1 MLDAFGQPQ
10 SIVVLGGTS
19 DIAGAVVDRLC
30 ARRCRTVV
38 LAGRDA
44 ERLAESAAR
53 AEEAGAERVAQ
64 VVVDATDVPGAA
76 ASVERC
82 FAAAG
87 DVGAGG
93 DGNVD
98 VVLVAVGVLSG
109 REDELDAAH
118 AARVAAV
125 TYAWPV
131 AAITRAAA
139 LLAEQGYGRIVVLS
153 SVAGVRVR
161 RANFVYGS
169 AKAGL
174 DAFARGLG
182 DALQGTG
189 VSVQVVRP
197 GFVRTKMTEGMP
209 AAPFATTADAVADV
223 VVAGLGTP
231 ASVLWAP
238 PVLRA
243 VFAVLSRLPA
253 AIWRRLPG

>member
-1 MLDAFGQPQ
+1 M
-10 SIVVLGGTS
+10 VLGGTS

-44 ERLAESAAR
+44 ERLTGAAAR
-53 AEEAGAERVAQ
+53 AEAAGAARVAH
-64 VVVDATDVPGAA
+64 VVFDALNVPGAA
-76 ASVERC
+76 TTVEEC

-87 DVGAGG
+87 D
-93 DGNVD
+93 VD

-109 REDELDAAH
+109 RHNELDAAH
-118 AARVAAV
+118 AAEVASV

-131 AAITRAAA
+131 AAVTRAAA
-139 LLAEQGYGRIVVLS
+139 LLADQGYGKIIVLS

-174 DAFARGLG
+174 DAFALGLSEALG
-182 DALQGTG
+182 DTG
-189 VSVQVVRP
+189 VAVQVVRP

-209 AAPFATTADAVADV
+209 AAPLATTADAVADA
-223 VVAGLGTP
+223 VVAGLGARST
-231 ASVLWAP
+231 VVWAP
-238 PVLRA
+238 AMLRPI
-243 VFAVLSRLPA
+243 FAVLRRLPA
-253 AIWRRLPG
+253 TLWKRLPG

>member
-44 ERLAESAAR
+44 GRLAESAAR
-53 AEEAGAERVAQ
+53 AEAAGAQRVAQ

-87 DVGAGG
+87 D
-93 DGNVD
+93 VD

-131 AAITRAAA
+131 AAVTRAAA

-197 GFVRTKMTEGMP
+197 GFVRTKMTEGLP

-231 ASVLWAP
+231 ATVLWAP

>member
-44 ERLAESAAR
+44 GRLAVSAAR
-53 AEEAGAERVAQ
+53 AEDAGAQRVAQ

-87 DVGAGG
+87 GE
-93 DGNVD
+93 VD

-109 REDELDAAH
+109 REDELDADH

-131 AAITRAAA
+131 AAVTRAAA

-174 DAFARGLG
+174 DAFGRGLG
-182 DALQGTG
+182 DALRGTG

-231 ASVLWAP
+231 ATVLWAP

-243 VFAVLSRLPA
+243 AFAVLTRLPA